1 MVGVASFVYLH
12 GIHSFRKTYEESIL
26 MFVELLA
33 YVMSV
38 VIYRLYFHPLS
49 KFPGPK
55 SAAISDFWLC
65 SRWYISLP

>member
-1 MVGVASFVYLH
+1 
-12 GIHSFRKTYEESIL
+12 
-26 MFVELLA
+26 VELLA